1 MQQES
6 YDDFRERIFGS
17 PYSIWH
23 DGPDVDAV
31 LRIPAGERERAFL
44 LLLEGLAKGDD
55 VAVEALGVLDPE
67 RALSEIRKV
76 WERDVNGK
84 KLWIALAE
92 FLRQHDPAIALG
104 ELANVII
111 GTLRQNNIFSIDAVI
126 VLRHYPV
133 REVIDVL
140 LMLIAKHQDYLIRY
154 HAVVSLLV
162 ILRDPSPDMSSH
174 ADLLDLIRGPA
185 DGESTERDFARY
197 DQARERLQRRFVS
210 HPFV

>member
-1 MQQES
+1 MRQES

-44 LLLEGLAKGDD
+44 LLLDGLAKGDD
-55 VAVEALGVLDPE
+55 VAVGALGVLDPV
-67 RALSEIRKV
+67 RALPEIRKV
-76 WERDVNGK
+76 WERDINSK
-84 KLWIALAE
+84 KVWIALAE
-92 FLRQHDPAIALG
+92 FLRQHDPATTLE
-104 ELANVII
+104 ELARVII

-126 VLRHYPV
+126 TLRHYPV
-133 REVIDVL
+133 REVVDVL
-140 LMLIAKHQDYLIRY
+140 LILVAKHQDYLIRY

-174 ADLLDLIRGPA
+174 ADLLDLIRGPT
-185 DGESTERDFARY
+185 DGESTEADFARY
-197 DQARERLQRRFVS
+197 DQAREKIQQRLIS